1 MSTAEV
7 EGKTEEGQDE
17 EKKRLAL
24 EVKID
29 SPSACE
35 RHVTVTVAKDD
46 VQRYIGE
53 ALNDLM
59 PKADLPGFRP
69 RGAPRKLV
77 ETRFKEQITDQVKGK
92 ILMDTLGQ
100 LSDGQRFTAI
110 SEPDSKMDSVQRTDD

>member
-53 ALNDLM
+53 AFNDLM
-59 PKADLPGFRP
+59 PKAELPGFRP
-69 RGAPRKLV
+69 GRRRGSWLRPASKNRSP
-77 ETRFKEQITDQVKGK
+77 TR
-92 ILMDTLGQ
+92 
-100 LSDGQRFTAI
+100 
-110 SEPDSKMDSVQRTDD
+110 